1 MPFSK
6 TIRHRSLPQ
15 LIGVLLVAAFAGLY
29 TLYHITNVLDR
40 YFTDH
45 SAYLAR
51 QALQHKSDD
60 LRREALIHARVAA
73 GYRAGGD
80 TEEQLRALHR
90 YYRQIEHEAVLVL
103 TAAGQL
109 LHRRSDSE
117 VTLNDAQRALL
128 LRNLD
133 SSAAASAGFMHTEHG
148 PALVAAATIAAAS
161 GVETPE
167 LVIVLIQLIDD
178 YRLLELGFDYG
189 LADLHFADEQA
200 PVGSRLQ
207 LSYLNG
213 SPLIVSWMA
222 PTFGR
227 ELLRGLLP
235 IIIGSV
241 LLLALLVGLIAR
253 DAIRTASKLVASYNQ
268 LNASRSQLETSEKR
282 FRDIAEAASDWLWET
297 DAQLRLVYLSGRFEV
312 ITRYAITDWLGR
324 PLCDL
329 LHGDDIDLEAWMKSA
344 DTGSLRCHYNDRL
357 GTPRIGQL
365 ASRPIIED
373 GICIGYRGAASD
385 ITERVREQSQIEHM
399 ALHDPLTGLANRAR
413 FQAFIDDSLAS
424 QQPLVILSLDLD
436 RFKAVNDN
444 LGHAAG
450 DAVLKEVSERLLQ
463 CTRSQ
468 DLVARLGGDEFIMIL
483 CGHLTRA
490 NIDQLCTRVID
501 SLGQPI
507 RYQDR
512 DLLIGT
518 SIGIAI
524 APDDAVDS
532 DELLRCADIALYR
545 AKHAG
550 RETWRYHGD
559 PPA

>member
-1 MPFSK
+1 MQSSK
-6 TIRHRSLPQ
+6 RIRHRSLPQ
-15 LIGVLLVAAFAGLY
+15 LIGVLLVAAFAGLF
-29 TLYHITNVLDR
+29 TLYHVTSVLDR

-51 QALQHKSDD
+51 QALEHRSDE
-60 LRREALIHARVAA
+60 LRREAVIHARVAA
-73 GYRAGGD
+73 SYRAGGD

-90 YYRQIEHEAVLVL
+90 YYRQIEHEGVQVV
-103 TAAGQL
+103 TAAGRL
-109 LHRRSDSE
+109 LHGRSDSE
-117 VTLNDAQRALL
+117 VTLEDTQRALL
-128 LRNLD
+128 LRNMD
-133 SSAAASAGFMHTEHG
+133 SSEAASGFLHTDEGTALVSAAAISPIVGAQG
-148 PALVAAATIAAAS
+148 
-161 GVETPE
+161 PE
-167 LVIVLIQLIDD
+167 LVVVLIQLLDD

-189 LADLHFADEQA
+189 LADLHFADGQA
-200 PVGSRLQ
+200 PIGSRLQ
-207 LSYLNG
+207 LNYLDG
-213 SPLIVSWMA
+213 SPLIVSWTA

-357 GTPRIGQL
+357 GTPRISQL
-365 ASRPIIED
+365 ASRPIIDD

-413 FQAFIDDSLAS
+413 FQAFIDDSLVS

-501 SLGQPI
+501 TLGQPI

-512 DLLIGT
+512 DVLIGT